1 MPLNNVEEPE
11 GTRQSVGALIS
22 SQLDAV
28 FSRKS
33 AWKWRFVNRC
43 RGATPLLL
51 LLPLLKSVWK
61 GWSTTDLLW
70 RVLCPEAC
78 CYFSRC
84 KCFNLECFA
93 IKGNLFPERPQYVL
107 NFTNKTLRNKNQA
120 LNLEDC
126 QPFSRSGCYSQ
137 CSNER
142 IIKFQ

>member
-1 MPLNNVEEPE
+1 MPWKHVEEPE
-11 GTRQSVGALIS
+11 GTHQSVGALIS

-126 QPFSRSGCYSQ
+126 QPFSRSGCCSQ